1 MNEIDVLKKISSN
14 LTERKSSAA
23 LSNYRVLCSNIA
35 FLNEAFS
42 NAIGTLRF
50 MHGEIES
57 TLKND
62 ALLTPQFKSGTDLNA
77 FVPIVSRLQL
87 NSFSVFEK
95 LAALTTPDER
105 AHITIENVS
114 VLSRGFD
121 DYNNL
126 VTATRQYIDSIVSDS
141 YQLYLPDP
149 KSFNYHVLVSLNSF
163 SKYATKSLAHALF
176 NPEVESALNEFGTI
190 KFRVFSE

>member
-14 LTERKSSAA
+14 LTDRKSSAA

-42 NAIGTLRF
+42 KAIGSLRLLY
-50 MHGEIES
+50 GEIAAA
-57 TLKND
+57 LKND
-62 ALLTPQFKSGTDLNA
+62 SVLNPQYKSGTDLNA

-95 LAALTTPDER
+95 LATLTTPDER
-105 AHITIENVS
+105 AHVNVENVS
-114 VLSRGFD
+114 ALSRGFD

-126 VTATRQYIDSIVSDS
+126 VTATRQ
-141 YQLYLPDP
+141 
-149 KSFNYHVLVSLNSF
+149 
-163 SKYATKSLAHALF
+163 
-176 NPEVESALNEFGTI
+176 
-190 KFRVFSE
+190 